1 MVRKMIL
8 SSLIVL
14 LSGTMSFLAAQES
27 RLVDPMRPL
36 QSYSE
41 KVGSVKS
48 TAKKPAPESLE
59 LLAVLTS
66 SDRSVAVINGKLLQ
80 KGERIGGYKL
90 IQISSDQVVLQ
101 SKTGKRILHRSGTGL
116 KKKSTKSDVK
126 KGSKL

>member
-1 MVRKMIL
+1 VVKKVIL
-8 SSLIVL
+8 SSLIVM
-14 LSGTMSFLAAQES
+14 LSGTMSFLAAQGNG
-27 RLVDPMRPL
+27 LVDPMRPL

-48 TAKKPAPESLE
+48 TAKKPASEPLD

-80 KGERIGGYKL
+80 EGESIGGYTL

-101 SKTGKRILHRSGTGL
+101 SKTGKRTLHRSGTGL
-116 KKKSTKSDVK
+116 KKKSTPSDVK

>member
-1 MVRKMIL
+1 MVKKMIL
-8 SSLIVL
+8 SWLIVM
-14 LSGTMSFLAAQES
+14 LSGTLSFVAAQGN

-36 QSYSE
+36 QRPSE
-41 KVGSVKS
+41 KVGSLKS
-48 TAKKPAPESLE
+48 TAEKPASESLQ

-66 SDRSVAVINGKLLQ
+66 ADRSVAVINGKLLQ

-101 SKTGKRILHRSGTGL
+101 SKSGKRTLHRSGTGL
-116 KKKSTKSDVK
+116 KKRPTKSDVK

>member
-1 MVRKMIL
+1 MVKKMIL
-8 SSLIVL
+8 SLLIVM
-14 LSGTMSFLAAQES
+14 LSGTMSFLAAQGS

-36 QSYSE
+36 QSHSE

-48 TAKKPAPESLE
+48 TAEKPAAESLE

-90 IQISSDQVVLQ
+90 IQISSNQVVLQ
-101 SKTGKRILHRSGTGL
+101 SKTGKRTLHRSGTGL